1 MKKRKIFYYLP
12 YLMAF
17 ALLKPVL
24 TFILY
29 PHTRTVTV
37 VDNLIT
43 RKGTSYEQT
52 DPDDWT
58 YSDETRTSDFD
69 YHIENFLDY
78 RNETFLYCFLLVS
91 LAYLIANYKTL
102 TKK

>member
-29 PHTRTVTV
+29 PHTRTV
-37 VDNLIT
+37 VDNPIT
-43 RKGTSYEQT
+43 WKGTSYEQT
-52 DPDDWT
+52 AREDWT
-58 YSDETRTSDFD
+58 FSDETSDFD